1 MLQITRGVDYVSPAD
16 SCNIL
21 NRHTQFGTGI
31 YINLDK
37 VLQYQSEAI
46 KQLRPLYVQFGQMAG
61 SLSANPNSPKDNIEI
76 LTKRFGVPVSYL
88 QKHKSLS
95 LDKNVVAE
103 LLAKEDVNENAK
115 EFLRTLQKIS
125 KLSHRYSSLKSYA
138 DLPMLDCVDHD
149 KCRVVKAT
157 PQWGTLATG
166 RIACKEPSFQNIDK
180 SLIDIIT
187 WLDGQIFIEADSSQI
202 EPRITYSYF
211 IKDFVIKGLI
221 LAYGDAYF
229 GILHYVTAPREELMG
244 YYKDPSKIKAK
255 EITDE
260 MKQQRKDLKVLTLST
275 NYGGEEYANKFA
287 IGPAFIARVK
297 NHKLRL
303 KLQAEAEKRV
313 SEGYE
318 SCYAAFG
325 TEIRPEE
332 NAKYKKGEPGWR
344 EHLVRC
350 FINNPVQATAAELMN
365 ISVSRAD
372 RIIMSCPNKS
382 IFTSIVGYVHD
393 CGKFYVG
400 EDNADIIDSLKSC
413 MAYQVR
419 EQDGTEWIPISCDL
433 KINGV
438 AQEE

>member
-1 MLQITRGVDYVSPAD
+1 MLQITRGEDYVSPID

-37 VLQYQSEAI
+37 VLYYQSDAV
-46 KQLRPLYVQFGQMAG
+46 KQLRPLYVEFSKMAG
-61 SLSANPNSPKDNIEI
+61 SFSANPNSSKDRIEI
-76 LTKRFGVPVSYL
+76 LTNRFNVPIKFL
-88 QKHKSLS
+88 QKHNSVS
-95 LDKNVVAE
+95 IDKNIMAD
-103 LLAKEDVNENAK
+103 LLVNPEVSEDAK
-115 EFLRTLQKIS
+115 EFLRVLQQIS

-138 DLPMLDCVDHD
+138 DLPLLDCVDHD
-149 KCRVVKAT
+149 GNRVVKAT
-157 PQWGTLATG
+157 PLWCVLATA
-166 RIACKEPSFQNIDK
+166 RIACREPSFQNIDK
-180 SLIDIIT
+180 TLIDIIT

-211 IKDFVIKGLI
+211 IKDYVIKGLI

-229 GILHYVTAPREELMG
+229 GILHYVTAPREELLA
-244 YYKDPSKIKAK
+244 YYTDPTKIKAK
-255 EITDE
+255 EITEE
-260 MKQQRKDLKVLTLST
+260 MKKQRKDLKVLTLST
-275 NYGGEEYANKFA
+275 NYGGEEYANKFD
-287 IGPAFIARVK
+287 IGPAFIARIK

-313 SEGYE
+313 AEGYE
-318 SCYAAFG
+318 SCFAAFG

-332 NAKYKKGEPGWR
+332 NDKYQKGKRGWN

-365 ISVSRAD
+365 ISVKNAD
-372 RIIMSCPNKS
+372 RLIMSCKNKS

-393 CGKFYVG
+393 CGKFYIS
-400 EDNADIIDSLKSC
+400 EDNAELVTPLKNC

-419 EQDGTEWIPISCDL
+419 EKDGTEWIPISCDL

-438 AQEE
+438 AQE